1 METQTQNVLEVRGLS
16 KQYKKGVYAS
26 QDVSFE
32 VRKGEIFALIGPN
45 GAGKTT
51 TIRMI
56 ATLLKATEGDAVVA
70 GHSIL
75 NEPEKVRKNITY
87 LPDEAGAYK
96 TMTGKGY
103 LEFMAGIYADNKAQA
118 AEFVKTGCEICE
130 LGDRLNDKIGSY
142 SRGMIRKLLL
152 ARAIMSKPAL
162 AIFDE
167 PTSGLDII
175 NALEIRRMIKN
186 LSAQGMSFLLSSH
199 NMLEIEYVSDR
210 VGIIAKGHLLEV
222 GTPTELKEKYGTK
235 NLEEVFE
242 KVVMSNEVC
251 SSAPKRAKR
260 NAHSAN
266 HTYACDNGHNSFGCR
281 RRNDGS
287 NGNDSGGKLQNNHLR
302 SGQHRFY
309 QIGNCPYEKP
319 CRRNRKRCY
328 TG

>member
-1 METQTQNVLEVRGLS
+1 MADENQNVLEVRGLS

-26 QDVSFE
+26 QDVSFD
-32 VRKGEIFALIGPN
+32 VRRGEIFALIGPN

-56 ATLLKATEGDAVVA
+56 STLLTATEGDAVVA

-75 NEPEKVRKNITY
+75 TEPDKVRENITY

-96 TMTGKGY
+96 IMTGRKY
-103 LEFMAGIYADNKAQA
+103 LEFMAGMYANTKAEA

-130 LGDRLNDKIGSY
+130 LGDRLDDKIGSY

-162 AIFDE
+162 AILDE

-222 GTPTELKEKYGTK
+222 GAPSELKEKYHTK

-242 KVVMSNEVC
+242 RVVTDNEI
-251 SSAPKRAKR
+251 
-260 NAHSAN
+260 
-266 HTYACDNGHNSFGCR
+266 
-281 RRNDGS
+281 
-287 NGNDSGGKLQNNHLR
+287 L
-302 SGQHRFY
+302 
-309 QIGNCPYEKP
+309 
-319 CRRNRKRCY
+319 
-328 TG
+328 

>member
-1 METQTQNVLEVRGLS
+1 MGTDTPKVLEVKGLS

-26 QDVSFE
+26 KDVTFE
-32 VRKGEIFALIGPN
+32 ITKGEIFALIGPN

-56 ATLLKATEGDAVVA
+56 STLLSPTEGDVLVA

-75 NEPEKVRKNITY
+75 SEPNKVRENITY

-96 TMTGKGY
+96 TMTGTKY
-103 LEFMAGIYADNKAQA
+103 LEFMASIYAPDKETA
-118 AEFVKTGCEICE
+118 AEYVKTGSEICE

-142 SRGMIRKLLL
+142 SRGMTRKLLL

-162 AIFDE
+162 AILDE

-175 NALEIRRMIKN
+175 NALEIRRMIRD
-186 LSAQGMSFLLSSH
+186 LSAKGMSFLLSSH

-222 GTPTELKEKYGTK
+222 GTPAELKEKYNTK

-242 KVVMSNEVC
+242 KVVINNEI
-251 SSAPKRAKR
+251 
-260 NAHSAN
+260 
-266 HTYACDNGHNSFGCR
+266 
-281 RRNDGS
+281 
-287 NGNDSGGKLQNNHLR
+287 L
-302 SGQHRFY
+302 
-309 QIGNCPYEKP
+309 
-319 CRRNRKRCY
+319 
-328 TG
+328 